1 MAVFAVALAVLAV
14 AAPVAAASPD
24 SLVADAYPYRLEV
37 LDTLGATATGAPL
50 AVPGGIATDAFGR
63 IYVSDERE
71 HRVLR
76 FGPAGEWLDQA
87 GSLGSGAGQ
96 MRSPAGAA
104 RLGSLGVAVLDR
116 ENQRVVSW
124 NLRLEWLGVVA
135 AFGPESEAA
144 AAIGTVQPVALAAD
158 RGGAVYVADADADR
172 VLVFDFAGRY
182 LNALGGHGSTA
193 GRFAGLG
200 ALAALPRGALAVVDR
215 PDPAAPARVQWLDAG
230 GRPLGEAQALRAG
243 PPRKAWGRRLAAA
256 ADDSAHVAV
265 ADEGAGS
272 VEVFGAERTRIA
284 RLDGLAGPV
293 ALAFAPD
300 GTLLVA
306 EARAARVRRFRLAPA
321 VPER

>member
-1 MAVFAVALAVLAV
+1 MAVLAVALAVLAV

-24 SLVADAYPYRLEV
+24 SLVAAAYPYRLEAV
-37 LDTLGATATGAPL
+37 DTLGRPEDGAHV
-50 AVPGGIATDAFGR
+50 AGPGGIATDAFGR

-76 FGPAGEWLDQA
+76 FGDTGELLDQA

-96 MRSPAGAA
+96 MRSPAGVA

-135 AFGPESEAA
+135 AFGSESEAGA
-144 AAIGTVQPVALAAD
+144 TIGTVQPVALAAD

-172 VLVFDFAGRY
+172 VLVFDFSGRY
-182 LNALGGHGSTA
+182 VNALGGHGSA
-193 GRFAGLG
+193 PGRFAGL
-200 ALAALPRGALAVVDR
+200 AAVAALPRGALAVVDR
-215 PDPAAPARVQWLDAG
+215 PEPAAPARVQWLDAG
-230 GRPLGEAQALRAG
+230 GRPLGDARPLFAA

-272 VEVFGAERTRIA
+272 VEVFGADHTPLA
-284 RLDGLAGPV
+284 RLDGLAGPA

-306 EARAARVRRFRLAPA
+306 EAGAARVRRFRLVPA
-321 VPER
+321 APER